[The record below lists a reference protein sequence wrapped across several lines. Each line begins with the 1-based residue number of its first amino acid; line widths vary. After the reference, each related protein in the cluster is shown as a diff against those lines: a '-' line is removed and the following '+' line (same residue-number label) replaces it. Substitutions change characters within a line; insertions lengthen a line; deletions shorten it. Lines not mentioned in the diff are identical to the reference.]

1 MLNNLPGLFMNYL
14 DSLAPAVL
22 LILVLV
28 KRIDF
33 RHDYVVHFIA
43 VQFLCNFLASVLGDL
58 LDHDNNLY
66 VYHLNCFVSF
76 VLLSLHFRQVFR
88 NVTYQKAT
96 LVILIMFVGFFLL
109 NVSLWED
116 LFVFNSNSFAVASFL
131 ITSYSLMYYLEN
143 LTNPPR
149 ENMVH
154 SRVFW
159 YTTGLF
165 TYYTCSFF
173 IFITYRRLTQNNISD
188 TAILWRIHNVV
199 FLIMCVHLF
208 IGILC
213 KPLPEK

>member
-1 MLNNLPGLFMNYL
+1 MNYL

-22 LILVLV
+22 LILILI
-28 KRIDF
+28 KKIDF
-33 RHDYVVHFIA
+33 RKDHIVYFISI
-43 VQFLCNFLASVLGDL
+43 QFLCNLLASVLGDVL
-58 LDHDNNLY
+58 NYDNNLY
-66 VYHLNCFVSF
+66 VYHLNCFFSF
-76 VLLSLHFRQVFR
+76 VVLSLYFRQIFR
-88 NVTYQKAT
+88 KSTYKKAT
-96 LVILIMFVGFFLL
+96 QVILIVFLVFFLL
-109 NVSLWED
+109 NIFLWEN
-116 LFVFNSNSFAVASFL
+116 LFVFNSNSFAVTSFI
-131 ITSYSLMYYLEN
+131 ITTYSLVYYLEN
-143 LTNPPR
+143 LANPPR
-149 ENMVH
+149 ENIVY

-188 TAILWRIHNVV
+188 TAILWRIHNIV